1 MSIYDL
7 YTFLKEELK
16 NGSSDLVTRPSG
28 KVMRERIEKEIVTEE
43 EGTVVAL
50 DFSNIGIV
58 DYSCADEIIA
68 KLVSRL
74 LSDEYGGKFVILTGL
89 NEHQKENVEV
99 ALERKSLAVVAS
111 MRDGKAVMLG
121 TLNNYLKVTL
131 EFIEKKDKITAK
143 DLSETTK
150 LEANTSG
157 TRLLNLYKKRLV
169 RRREEIR
176 SGGRVWV
183 YEKLDTMV

>member
-1 MSIYDL
+1 MSTYDL
-7 YTFLKEELK
+7 YRFLKEELR

-28 KVMRERIEKEIVTEE
+28 KKMRERIEREIVTEE
-43 EGTVVAL
+43 EGAVVAL
-50 DFSNIGIV
+50 DFSHIGIV

-74 LSDEYGGKFVILTGL
+74 LSDEYGEKYLILAGL

-99 ALERKSLAVVAS
+99 ALERKNLAVMAVLL
-111 MRDGKAVMLG
+111 DGKPVLLG

-143 DLSETTK
+143 DLSETTQ

-157 TRLLNLYKKRLV
+157 TRLLNLYRKRLV
-169 RRREEIR
+169 KRREEIR
-176 SGGRVWV
+176 GSGRVWV
-183 YEKLDTMV
+183 YEKLDTRA

>member
-1 MSIYDL
+1 MSTYDL
-7 YTFLKEELK
+7 YIFLKEELK

-28 KVMRERIEKEIVTEE
+28 QVMRERIEKEIVKEE
-43 EGTVVAL
+43 DGTVVAL

-74 LSDEYGGKFVILTGL
+74 LSDEYGERFVILSGL
-89 NEHQKENVEV
+89 NEPQKENVEV
-99 ALERKSLAVVAS
+99 ALERKSLAVMGR
-111 MRDGKAVMLG
+111 MRDGETVLLG
-121 TLNNYLKVTL
+121 NLNNYLKVTL

-169 RRREEIR
+169 KRREEIR
-176 SGGRVWV
+176 GGGRVWV
-183 YEKLDTMV
+183 YEKLDAMA

>member
-1 MSIYDL
+1 MANYDL
-7 YTFLKEELK
+7 YRFLREELR

-28 KVMRERIEKEIVTEE
+28 KVMRERIEKEIVKEE

-68 KLVSRL
+68 KLLSRL
-74 LSDEYGGKFVILTGL
+74 LSDEYGEKYMILAGL
-89 NEHQKENVEV
+89 NEHQKENIEV
-99 ALERKSLAVVAS
+99 ALERKSLAVGAR
-111 MRDGKAVMLG
+111 MRDGKGAMLG
-121 TLNNYLKVTL
+121 ILNNYLKVTL
-131 EFIEKKDKITAK
+131 EFIEGKDKITAK

-150 LEANTSG
+150 LEANTSC
-157 TRLLNLYKKRLV
+157 TRLLNLYRKRLV
-169 RRREEIR
+169 KRREEIR

-183 YEKLDTMV
+183 YERLDNMV